1 MEEVARELASHL
13 FQRLSTSSGGERL
26 LVGISGVPASGKS
39 TLAQTI
45 VDKINHSHSTNDN
58 TEEIAILVGLDG
70 WHLTRAQLD
79 QFPDPK
85 LAHDRRGAHWTFDG
99 SSYLSFIR
107 SLRQPTSPDSEA
119 ITAPTF
125 SHSIKDPTPHAISIF
140 PIHRIVVIEGLYTF
154 LSIEPWKEAGE
165 LLNERWWVEIGEDE
179 AEKRLVKRHVESGVA
194 KDWDEAVWRAREND
208 RPNGRFIKENMLTPT
223 RTIVSVED
231 PVLAPIPPEHIE
243 IPNTTC

>member
-13 FQRLSTSSGGERL
+13 FQRLSTLSGGERL

-45 VDKINHSHSTNDN
+45 VDMINHSHSTNDN

-99 SSYLSFIR
+99 LSYLSFVR

-140 PIHRIVVIEGLYTF
+140 PTHRIVVIEGLYTF
-154 LSIEPWKEAGE
+154 LSIEPWKEA
-165 LLNERWWVEIGEDE
+165 
-179 AEKRLVKRHVESGVA
+179 VKRHVESGVA

-231 PVLAPIPPEHIE
+231 PVFAPIPSERIE